1 MALELL
7 TRGVGDVVGGSVAGC
22 FGSGR
27 GVEFLV
33 GVAAAG
39 GGGGAGGSRSL
50 IRGSWCTRRQ
60 RQLSPNSMSSTVY

>member
-7 TRGVGDVVGGSVAGC
+7 TRGVGDVVGGSVA
-22 FGSGR
+22 SGR

-50 IRGSWCTRRQ
+50 ISLFPFMFHELWM
-60 RQLSPNSMSSTVY
+60 L